1 MASTNWLGAP
11 GRIFCFGSFPAG
23 LYLPTADMDLVYA
36 SDQLFNGGA
45 QVVDTSQRGALKK
58 VLYKASRRLEQ
69 ARLPNAAPIVI
80 WAAKVPIIKF
90 TDRITNI
97 DVDISFENLS
107 GVQAQATFDQWKRQ
121 HPDMTFLVALVKQ
134 FLAMR
139 GLNEVHQGGI
149 GGFTI
154 ICLIMNYIYHTPKSS
169 NLGQCF
175 VGFLEYYGKHFNLAT
190 QRIQMHP
197 PAVLWKTG
205 VDVDGR
211 PDKRDGLSIQDPN
224 RPENNISGGSHNV
237 SVIFQAFAQAHDTLT
252 DRMRATAMDK
262 KPGGSILACVL
273 GGNYT
278 QYIEHRRLL
287 RSLAA

>member
-1 MASTNWLGAP
+1 
-11 GRIFCFGSFPAG
+11 
-23 LYLPTADMDLVYA
+23 MDLVYA

-45 QVVDTSQRGALKK
+45 QVVDTSQKGSLKR
-58 VLYKASRRLEQ
+58 VLFNASRRLEDVG
-69 ARLPNAAPIVI
+69 LPNAAPDVI

-107 GVQAQATFDQWKRQ
+107 GVQAQATFDQWKRDQ
-121 HPDMTFLVALVKQ
+121 PDMMFLVSLVKQ

-154 ICLIMNYIYHTPKSS
+154 ICLIMTYIYLHPKSD

-175 VGFLEYYGKHFNLAT
+175 VGFLKYYGKEFNLAT
-190 QRIQMHP
+190 ERIQMHP
-197 PAVLWKTG
+197 PAVLQKTG

-237 SVIFQAFAQAHDTLT
+237 RAIFKAFAQAHDTLT
-252 DRMRATAMDK
+252 DRMRATEMNENI
-262 KPGGSILACVL
+262 GGSMLGCIL

-278 QYIEHRRLL
+278 KYIDHRRRL
-287 RSLAA
+287 RSLMP